1 MLVGGG
7 LVCGCGRVLGSTP
20 SSMVPAIWRAWRC
33 FFSYCVPPVWPHQ
46 AQSRS
51 LLWGRWEEG
60 VTEPQGL
67 QRWLCRKHTMSSFP
81 PGHSLIQLCP
91 STSQGQR
98 QRQELLNFL
107 FNGHW
112 KNSGLI
118 SPNSLHPS
126 LFGDFGFS
134 EGTRT
139 MVLCHWSAI
148 QTSRCVSSI
157 YPPLVSSGHVLPCED
172 SSSLG
177 SAGEGGRPH
186 GNRRSLPTCARGRK
200 HL

>member
-1 MLVGGG
+1 MALQEAHHVF
-7 LVCGCGRVLGSTP
+7 L
-20 SSMVPAIWRAWRC
+20 PAW
-33 FFSYCVPPVWPHQ
+33 SQPHT
-46 AQSRS
+46 AVS
-51 LLWGRWEEG
+51 
-60 VTEPQGL
+60 
-67 QRWLCRKHTMSSFP
+67 
-81 PGHSLIQLCP
+81 
-91 STSQGQR
+91 
-98 QRQELLNFL
+98 LNFSGSKTKARVAEFSL
-107 FNGHW
+107 YNGHW

-118 SPNSLHPS
+118 SPNSLHPP

-186 GNRRSLPTCARGRK
+186 GNRRSLPTCARAPVTCGFGTSPNHIPGQGLFGGNTTQRGPD
-200 HL
+200 LFL